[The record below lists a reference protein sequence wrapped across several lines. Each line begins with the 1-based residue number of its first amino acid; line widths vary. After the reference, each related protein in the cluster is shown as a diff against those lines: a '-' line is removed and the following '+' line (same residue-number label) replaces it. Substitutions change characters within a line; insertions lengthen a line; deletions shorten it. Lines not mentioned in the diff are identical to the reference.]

1 MKLVQRLKFGDD
13 ARVTPAQADF
23 VETFALRLSEAG
35 MQRMAA
41 RVFSA
46 LMIAPGGGL
55 TAREIGEELSVS
67 AGAVS
72 GATRML
78 AQLGLLHRRRTPGER
93 SDRFEV
99 RGAYW
104 SESVLVRA
112 ENTRALS
119 ALLADAITATDD
131 AGARERLHET
141 RAFFDFLVT
150 RMPGLVEEWHEMRDS
165 RT

>member
-1 MKLVQRLKFGDD
+1 MSPD
-13 ARVTPAQADF
+13 QAEF
-23 VETFALRLSEAG
+23 VETFALKLSESG

-93 SDRFEV
+93 SDRYEV

-119 ALLADAITATDD
+119 ALLEDAIAATDD
-131 AGARERLHET
+131 DGAQQRLHET
-141 RAFFDFLVT
+141 REFFDFLAA
-150 RMPGLVEEWHEMRDS
+150 RMPALVQEWHRMRDS
-165 RT
+165 QA